1 MKNKFLKSF
10 FLFLFSLFLIS
21 SCKKNKAVL
30 DVSVFQSITPTEQWA
45 VVVDSYVSFSADRS
59 NKASVQANGRRGDV
73 LKMQGEKWVKVLN
86 GKEKWYFFEKG
97 WLEQSSIAIYSNAL
111 QAQKASQI
119 LLGD

>member
-1 MKNKFLKSF
+1 MKNKFVKSI
-10 FLFLFSLFLIS
+10 FLFFFSLFLIS

-45 VVVDSYVSFSADRS
+45 VVVDSYVSFYADS
-59 NKASVQANGRRGDV
+59 SKKASVQANGRRGDV
-73 LKMQGEKWVKVLN
+73 LEMQGEKWVRVLN